1 MIVVCSA
8 LLPVMRKGL
17 VLLPVADA
25 PGVCDGVKLLLL
37 RGGSKDVFSV
47 HLVRLVI
54 SPFCERGIIWIFP
67 WDVFPGPSLLVA
79 PAPDLWVAGSEEG
92 GVLGVF
98 PSSLA
103 WMLLM
108 CPRDSRS
115 VNERSMALA
124 LAVNPRM
131 ELVGSKMGFSKL
143 GGGARRLVGVL

>member
-37 RGGSKDVFSV
+37 RGGSEDVFSV

-54 SPFCERGIIWIFP
+54 SLFCKRGMIWIFP
-67 WDVFPGPSLLVA
+67 WDVFPRPSLLVA
-79 PAPDLWVAGSEEG
+79 PALDLWVAGSQEG
-92 GVLGVF
+92 ILGVF
-98 PSSLA
+98 PSSPA

-124 LAVNPRM
+124 LAANPRV
-131 ELVGSKMGFSKL
+131 ELLGSKMGFSKL